1 MMTEKRFNVFLAR
14 LVCCFPFCFFTFIN
28 YLIYIFFWTEHEMMI
43 CFYLNYASGIRR
55 ESSVR
60 SFKKI
65 KKQKKKIFGEG
76 DTWSPV

>member
-1 MMTEKRFNVFLAR
+1 
-14 LVCCFPFCFFTFIN
+14 
-28 YLIYIFFWTEHEMMI
+28 MMI

-65 KKQKKKIFGEG
+65 KKQKKKIFGKGIHGALYEG
-76 DTWSPV
+76 TRGAQGYYMIIYVCMKRDGMTTVIRRKNQRKNCIH